1 MMMAARERIPR
12 ENHGAVMRRL
22 LVALALTASI
32 PDALADGLNLPPPVL
47 RGSDAVVPIAPPPVP
62 VLPMWAGF
70 YAGGQ
75 VGWGIG
81 SMNFADTT
89 QPVVAHMLRELRVES
104 ENQVSAWKVLGKGD
118 TRSAGAGFFIGYNNA
133 WEGMI
138 IGVDF
143 TWSKVDYFV
152 NAPVSPI
159 SRVTATTNNLV
170 YDMTVTGSA
179 NMQITDFGVLRVR
192 AGVDLGN
199 VLPYAGIGVAV
210 GRAGVYRSAT
220 AFGTE
225 YAYDTNG
232 NLIGT
237 TPFTFTESETK
248 SNAVIYGWS
257 LSGGLDIMLMPCLFM
272 RAEFEFVNF
281 QPIWNISSSISTG
294 RLGVG
299 YKF

>member
-1 MMMAARERIPR
+1 
-12 ENHGAVMRRL
+12 MRRL
-22 LVALALTASI
+22 LVALALIAWM
-32 PDALADGLNLPPPVL
+32 PDALAGEFELPTL
-47 RGSDAVVPIAPPPVP
+47 RGSDTVVPIAPPPVP

-70 YAGGQ
+70 YVGGQ
-75 VGWGIG
+75 VGWGVG
-81 SMNFADTT
+81 NMNFDGTT
-89 QPVVAHMLRELRVES
+89 QPLVAHMLRELRVEY
-104 ENQVSAWKVLGKGD
+104 ENQVSAWQILGQGD
-118 TRSAGAGFFIGYNNA
+118 TRSASGGFFIGYNNA

-143 TWSKVDYFV
+143 TWSKVNYFL

-159 SRVTATTNNLV
+159 SRLTTTSNDLA
-170 YDMTVTGSA
+170 YAMTLTGAA

-199 VLPYAGIGVAV
+199 VLPYAGIGFAV

-220 AFGTE
+220 ASGIE
-225 YAYDTNG
+225 YAPNPLDPPNP
-232 NLIGT
+232 IE
-237 TPFTFTESETK
+237 TPFFFTENETK

-281 QPIWNISSSISTG
+281 QPLWNINSSISTG
-294 RLGVG
+294 RVGVG

>member
-1 MMMAARERIPR
+1 
-12 ENHGAVMRRL
+12 MRRL
-22 LVALALTASI
+22 LVAIALVAWI

-47 RGSDAVVPIAPPPVP
+47 RGSDTVVPIAPPPVP
-62 VLPMWAGF
+62 VMPRWAGF
-70 YAGGQ
+70 YVGGH
-75 VGWGIG
+75 VGMGIG

-89 QPVVAHMLRELRVES
+89 QPLVAHMLRELRVES

-118 TRSAGAGFFIGYNNA
+118 TRSPSGGFFIGYNNA
-133 WEGMI
+133 WEQMI

-143 TWSKVDYFV
+143 SWNKVNYFV
-152 NAPVSPI
+152 NAPDTPI

-170 YDMTVTGSA
+170 YAMTVSGNA

-199 VLPYAGIGVAV
+199 VLPYAGIGFAV

-220 AFGTE
+220 ASGTE
-225 YAYDTNG
+225 YAYDADG

-237 TPFTFTESETK
+237 TPFLFTENETK

-281 QPIWNISSSISTG
+281 QPIWNINSSISTG
-294 RLGVG
+294 RLGIG

>member
-1 MMMAARERIPR
+1 M
-12 ENHGAVMRRL
+12 
-22 LVALALTASI
+22 

-47 RGSDAVVPIAPPPVP
+47 RGSDAMVPMAPPPLP
-62 VLPMWAGF
+62 VMPRWAGF
-70 YAGGQ
+70 YVGGQ
-75 VGWGIG
+75 VGWGI
-81 SMNFADTT
+81 SNMNFAGTT
-89 QPVVAHMLRELRVES
+89 QPVVAYLLRELRVES
-104 ENQVSAWKVLGKGD
+104 ENRVSDWQVLGKGD

-143 TWSKVDYFV
+143 TWSKVNYFL
-152 NAPVSPI
+152 NAPETPI
-159 SRVTATTNNLV
+159 ARVTSTSTGAA
-170 YDMTVTGSA
+170 YAMTVAGAA

-199 VLPYAGIGVAV
+199 VLPYAGVGFAV

-225 YAYDTNG
+225 TLPTDPPDV
-232 NLIGT
+232 
-237 TPFTFTESETK
+237 TPFYFTNNETK

-257 LSGGLDIMLMPCLFM
+257 LSGGLDIMIMPCLFM

-281 QPIWNISSSISTG
+281 QPLWNINSSISTG
-294 RLGVG
+294 RIGVG